1 MRTLHLDAHVDTDVT
16 TAVELLSSGR
26 LVAVPT
32 ETVYGLAADASNEKA
47 VRGIFA
53 AKGRPQT
60 HPLIVHTED
69 VAHARVLSRDW
80 TPAAEVLARDCWPG
94 PLSILTEK
102 SAIVPRVV
110 TGGRDTVVLRV
121 PDHPATLRILHALHE
136 HGSIGIAAP
145 SANKFGSI
153 SPTTAGHV
161 VADLDTRIDAVLDGG
176 PCHVGIE
183 STIVDCT
190 HEPAVILR
198 PGGISI
204 ETIAASLAEH
214 GLSVVL
220 SDDIAEAIDTAGAIA
235 PGMLRSHYAPR
246 TPLLVFETQP
256 ELDAARQAAEGE
268 GKRVSV
274 VPYDDDT
281 YEYSRHLYSSLHRC
295 DDDAADLILAR
306 LPGSSGLGAAVRDR
320 LIKAAAKR

>member
-1 MRTLHLDAHVDTDVT
+1 
-16 TAVELLSSGR
+16 
-26 LVAVPT
+26 
-32 ETVYGLAADASNEKA
+32 
-47 VRGIFA
+47 
-53 AKGRPQT
+53 
-60 HPLIVHTED
+60 
-69 VAHARVLSRDW
+69 
-80 TPAAEVLARDCWPG
+80 
-94 PLSILTEK
+94 
-102 SAIVPRVV
+102 
-110 TGGRDTVVLRV
+110 
-121 PDHPATLRILHALHE
+121 
-136 HGSIGIAAP
+136 
-145 SANKFGSI
+145 
-153 SPTTAGHV
+153 
-161 VADLDTRIDAVLDGG
+161 IDAVLDGG

-198 PGGISI
+198 PGGIAI

-220 SDDIAEAIDTAGAIA
+220 SDDIVGANDTAGAIA

-246 TPLLVFETQP
+246 TPLLVFETQR
-256 ELDAARQAAEGE
+256 EVDAARQAAEEE
-268 GKRVSV
+268 GKRVSL

-295 DDDAADLILAR
+295 DDDAVDLILAR